1 MSPEAATTAAGPP
14 ELGDPPRP
22 VRTRRR
28 RGPGRGKRRGRRLAS
43 SVAPPL
49 VAFAVLVVAWELFV
63 RLGHVR
69 AFLLPAPSDVVQ
81 ELADHPG
88 VWWHDALVTGK
99 EALLGFVVA
108 FLVALLLAVLMVH
121 VRPLERALLPVITM
135 VQVTP
140 IIALAPPLVVWLG
153 FGLSPKV
160 LMAALIT
167 FIPFT
172 INAITGLRAV
182 DPDSL
187 EVMRSVDASRREVFT
202 KLRLPHALP
211 YLLAAARVCVGL
223 ALIGALV
230 AEWSG
235 SSEGL
240 GYTMVRA
247 QRNLDAAKVWA
258 AVVVLTVLG
267 LLGTLVV
274 TFAER
279 RMLRWHPSTSR
290 R

>member
-1 MSPEAATTAAGPP
+1 
-14 ELGDPPRP
+14 
-22 VRTRRR
+22 V
-28 RGPGRGKRRGRRLAS
+28 AS

-49 VAFAVLVVAWELFV
+49 LAFAVLAVAWEAFV
-63 RLGHVR
+63 RIRDVR
-69 AFLLPAPSDVVQ
+69 AFLLPAPSDVAR
-81 ELADHPG
+81 ELWDHPAA
-88 VWWHDALVTGK
+88 WWSDALVTGR
-99 EALLGFVVA
+99 EALIGFVVA
-108 FLVALLLAVLMVH
+108 ALVALVLAVLIVH
-121 VRPLERALLPVITM
+121 VGALERALLPVITM

-153 FGLSPKV
+153 FGLAPKV
-160 LMAALIT
+160 VMAALIT

-172 INAITGLRAV
+172 INAVTGLRAV
-182 DPDSL
+182 DPDML
-187 EVMRSVDASRREVFT
+187 EVVRSVDAAPGEVFV

-211 YLLAAARVCVGL
+211 YLLAAMRVCVGL

-247 QRNLDAAKVWA
+247 QRNLDATKVWA
-258 AVVVLTVLG
+258 AVVVLTALG
-267 LLGTLVV
+267 LLGTLLV
-274 TFAER
+274 TTAER
-279 RMLRWHPSTSR
+279 RMLRWHPSSSR

>member
-1 MSPEAATTAAGPP
+1 M
-14 ELGDPPRP
+14 L
-22 VRTRRR
+22 
-28 RGPGRGKRRGRRLAS
+28 
-43 SVAPPL
+43 
-49 VAFAVLVVAWELFV
+49 
-63 RLGHVR
+63 
-69 AFLLPAPSDVVQ
+69 Q

-108 FLVALLLAVLMVH
+108 FMVALVLAVLMVH

-153 FGLSPKV
+153 FGLTPKV

-258 AVVVLTVLG
+258 AVVVLTLLG
-267 LLGTLVV
+267 LLGTLLVA
-274 TFAER
+274 FAER

>member
-1 MSPEAATTAAGPP
+1 MDVAGMSPEAATTAAGPP
-14 ELGDPPRP
+14 ELGDPPSA
-22 VRTRRR
+22 RTRRGRGRR
-28 RGPGRGKRRGRRLAS
+28 RGQRLAS

-63 RLGHVR
+63 QLGHVR
-69 AFLLPAPSDVVQ
+69 AFLLPAPSDVLQ

-108 FLVALLLAVLMVH
+108 FLVALVLAVLMVH
-121 VRPLERALLPVITM
+121 VRPLERALLPVVTM

-153 FGLSPKV
+153 FGLTPKV
-160 LMAALIT
+160 VMAALIT

-258 AVVVLTVLG
+258 AVVVLTLLG
-267 LLGTLVV
+267 LLGTLLV

-279 RMLRWHPSTSR
+279 RMLRWHPSTAR